1 MKKLILALLLCSTFA
16 FGQTKI
22 ITWYRLSS
30 DSSILNYNP
39 FTTGYTV
46 KTGYYNINPKTGEQY
61 RYAGSGTTWIKD
73 SLFKDGSTTIVNNN
87 TYNTTTT
94 SGGTGV
100 YVDYSPE
107 MYGAVNQLK
116 TFSQAN
122 ISQTKIDSTFPGM
135 GFTTSDYI
143 DWAAWQMCIT
153 QASTNGGGVKARGG
167 TYYLGPKSL
176 TAIKYAKN
184 FQLDGN
190 YSVLVSTGTSAI
202 ITRSAPTDNSDANTM
217 VELKY
222 TIKNITLNGTAT
234 QIGID
239 IGPSYGA
246 YYQNVMA
253 SGLLE
258 GIHLRFAL
266 RTTID
271 NCFSTNCNRGWIVD
285 MGNWSGATNSNYQ
298 SNHTTIRSCRYY
310 GNGDVAIGI
319 YAASGCVVEDC
330 IIEGTSVRVGID
342 VDGNSST
349 VVKDITIRNTHF
361 ECASGAT
368 EAFIKIRLGGGIAT
382 IDKVFGQYASILI
395 DAGATSGYLN
405 VVLSNVPYWVFK
417 GGKAFNNAGGVSW
430 VFLYNDNSLFTT
442 SPSTT
447 VPTWFNGTAVSLC
460 GGGGCGSNRFFY
472 TSIPR

>member
-1 MKKLILALLLCSTFA
+1 MKKLSLLILILLISTFVEA
-16 FGQTKI
+16 QRTI
-22 ITWYRLSS
+22 NWYRVTA
-30 DSSILNYNP
+30 DTAQLNYNP
-39 FTTGYTV
+39 SATLNTI
-46 KTGYYNINPKTGEQY
+46 KMSYYNINPITGEQY
-61 RYAGSGTTWIKD
+61 RHTGNGVWVQDSVFKVGTTEID
-73 SLFKDGSTTIVNNN
+73 L
-87 TYNTTTT
+87 
-94 SGGTGV
+94 TGNAT
-100 YVDYSPE
+100 DWAPE
-107 MYGAVNQLK
+107 QFGAINANL
-116 TFSQAN
+116 TFYQKG
-122 ISQTKIDSTFPGM
+122 ISQTMITSLYPGI
-135 GFTTSDYI
+135 GATPSDNV
-143 DWAAWQMCIT
+143 DWAAWQMAIKMAT
-153 QASTNGGGVKARGG
+153 TNGGSVKAKGG
-167 TYYLGPKSL
+167 TYYLGARQL
-176 TAIKYAKN
+176 IIEKYAKG

-190 YSVLVSTGTSAI
+190 YAKLISTGDVSI
-202 ITRSAPTDNSDANTM
+202 ISSPTPSGNGDANII
-217 VELKY
+217 VERKF
-222 TIKNITLNGTAT
+222 TIKNIYLQGTST

-239 IGPSYGA
+239 LGPSYGA
-246 YYQNVMA
+246 VYENIFGISLDEV
-253 SGLLE
+253 
-258 GIHLRFAL
+258 IHLRFAL
-266 RTTID
+266 RTTIE

-285 MGNWSGATNSNYQ
+285 KGNWSGANNSNSQ
-298 SNHTTIRSCRYY
+298 SNHTTIRSCRYF
-310 GNGDVAIGI
+310 GSGDVAIGI

-330 IIEGTSVRVGID
+330 IIEGGSVRVGID

-361 ECASGAT
+361 ECQNGAT

-460 GGGGCGSNRFFY
+460 GGSGCGSNRFFY